1 MARQVHAR
9 VALGSTFRPD
19 PSDALVDH
27 DGTRLQFS
35 ECVDDPPM
43 ATYPDEPKMA
53 RAKRLAPRPTLARPS
68 YVEMAN
74 PRLMYEEDFA
84 VGAPDP
90 EIIPPRRQPFKFS
103 LRTIGTFT
111 VVVCAAAIIAG
122 AGMLLFSRNDKSSL
136 AWFAQ
141 PRQSAKME
149 VAIEPSGSKA
159 GPMPDS

>member
-35 ECVDDPPM
+35 ECVDDPAM
-43 ATYPDEPKMA
+43 VTYPDEPKMA
-53 RAKRLAPRPTLARPS
+53 RAKRLAPRPTLARPG

-74 PRLMYEEDFA
+74 PRLGYEEDFA

-90 EIIPPRRQPFKFS
+90 EISPPRRQPFKYS
-103 LRTIGTFT
+103 VRTIVIFT
-111 VVVCAAAIIAG
+111 IMVCAAAIIAVLG
-122 AGMLLFSRNDKSSL
+122 CYYSPGMTNRH
-136 AWFAQ
+136 
-141 PRQSAKME
+141 
-149 VAIEPSGSKA
+149 
-159 GPMPDS
+159 